1 MNKRYNIQLF
11 FTFLIVIQ
19 SISGFAQT
27 KPDVWT
33 LRACIDYARQHNLQ
47 VRSARIASESG
58 EVDRKEAKAK
68 LFPSLVF
75 SSSQGWSFQKKEQE
89 GGDFKSQDAYTGS
102 YALNAGMTLY
112 NGGRLKKSV
121 RQQELIRQAL
131 AYEVAVAENEI
142 EIAVTEGYLQILYAN
157 EALKTNRQTVETSK
171 AQLDRSK
178 ALYEA
183 GSIAISDYAQMEA
196 QYSNDLYQVTVAE
209 NALAAAKLALR
220 QLLELELNDSFE
232 LFFPELADDAVL
244 TVVPA
249 VVTIYNKALEVMP
262 EMKSSRLSVETAALQ
277 EQMAAA
283 SRLPNVSLNASVS
296 TNHDSESKHSFSKQ
310 INNRLSENL
319 GISINLPISQNRQVK
334 SAVEKAR
341 LQTESARL
349 QELNTRKVLLKT
361 IESLHQ
367 DVLSAQSRYTSA
379 SRSLQSATLSYR
391 LVQEQFDA
399 GMKNTVELLTEKNN
413 YLSALQEQLQAK
425 YQALLSIRLL
435 NFYQNQP
442 IEI

>member
-1 MNKRYNIQLF
+1 M
-11 FTFLIVIQ
+11 
-19 SISGFAQT
+19 
-27 KPDVWT
+27 
-33 LRACIDYARQHNLQ
+33 
-47 VRSARIASESG
+47 
-58 EVDRKEAKAK
+58 
-68 LFPSLVF
+68 
-75 SSSQGWSFQKKEQE
+75 
-89 GGDFKSQDAYTGS
+89 
-102 YALNAGMTLY
+102 
-112 NGGRLKKSV
+112 
-121 RQQELIRQAL
+121 
-131 AYEVAVAENEI
+131 
-142 EIAVTEGYLQILYAN
+142 QILYAN

-171 AQLDRSK
+171 AQLERSK

-220 QLLELELNDSFE
+220 QLLELELNDPFE
-232 LFFPELADDAVL
+232 LFFPELANDAVL
-244 TVVPA
+244 TVVPSIA
-249 VVTIYNKALEVMP
+249 TVYNKALEVMP
-262 EMKSSRLSVETAALQ
+262 EMKRSRLTVEAAALQ

-283 SRLPNVSLNASVS
+283 NRLPNVALNASVS
-296 TNHDSESKHSFSKQ
+296 TNHDSESEHSFSKQ

-319 GISINLPISQNRQVK
+319 GISISLPISQNRQVK

-341 LQTESARL
+341 LQTDSARL
-349 QELNTRKVLLKT
+349 EEINMRKALLKT
-361 IESLHQ
+361 IETLHQ

-379 SRSLQSATLSYR
+379 SRSLRSATLSYR